1 MQVFVS
7 SVSSGYE
14 EFRSAAQQAIE
25 ALGHVAVLVGQT
37 HSASR
42 DSPRVACLD
51 EVAESDAIV
60 LLMGYRYGDVLES
73 GKSATHEEWDHA
85 LGLNKDILVFV
96 EELACRE
103 ERQDSFLKEVGHWT
117 DGRLWASY
125 SKPIELLP
133 EVVAALTKLQAD
145 SDDADPDPA
154 AKLPQG
160 CRERVEWLRDVSP
173 ASAQHLVSLLT
184 GPPSR
189 TPGILASHAEN
200 PPSWLAN
207 AGAVAWEVIGDFMD
221 AYGLAGSDAIRQ
233 RAVEAGSTRSALYLI
248 EQAVEISERGKGSQA
263 EALLTQVPDEYPL
276 RAAAGAFVAGDMAAV
291 VAAIEPEGLH
301 QSEDRDLA
309 LCSVITL
316 VKAHMHCE
324 EYDLATEVLRAAN
337 ARFPDRAG
345 LLLLQANTTVAMVT
359 QVGLESSRSQDLF
372 GDVVDLALRS
382 RDRYRRWDGPSHRA
396 LAVATDALLALDD
409 PQRVVDLA
417 SGPPDGEATASEAG
431 APGVQGNLAHAFLM
445 LGRPQ
450 DINALSLEGVDASEA
465 ARILALQADVLGDD
479 AALSRMWRSLE
490 HAEDEPSRL
499 KALFGLALMGEADE
513 ASFEG
518 VPEAETAL
526 FTGVAAFIRGDLP
539 EAIQILTPYRFE
551 SPIHAHYLA
560 QAQYQTGAT
569 GEAVRTLTNASEHL
583 GALLLLE
590 SAADMLFEQGHF
602 DDAATIATEVLAM
615 GPSRALQKRM
625 KVLLVEIAQQLQ
637 DWRNMESYAQS
648 LVREFPDDSRGP
660 WMVVYAMHRQG
671 KNRHAW
677 AYLAGH
683 KLTPFSEETAQLAV
697 AICGSVE
704 APEQDAGRLLE
715 IADMYPESEQVVG
728 SAIVKLLA
736 QGDRTSIS
744 NDQLSRL
751 HELTGDFIAR
761 YPQSDVFRAYSAE
774 QPEELLEIVVASLRS
789 PPEQYVELINQVRY
803 GRIPYGTLLFARP
816 DLPYTDVLLSVAA
829 DWLTAIPADVEQRA
843 RERTTAKMALGG
855 DVAVDTSVVALGIS
869 SGLDVH
875 QFGSVF
881 NTVRVAD
888 ELLIDARWAVSIAHT
903 PVAAILGYDPVLD
916 RPIITEIDEVQ
927 QSARLQKA
935 ESALETLD
943 TWQSVKSG
951 PLRLRSDPDE
961 DGFRPWD
968 GAIRAASSV
977 ENCALWCDDLALR
990 VLAEAEGVPAF
1001 GTWAL
1006 YEALAETST
1015 PTWLPSATELKMRL
1029 LRARIADVPISLL
1042 ELTQAIDDSDGPDRA
1057 VASLL
1062 GRPQIW
1068 HEYLTEALRWYAARL
1083 KELASGPHR
1092 QWVPMFVKDSCRG
1105 IGAAIPP
1112 SNRLKAIG
1120 GILASALFN
1129 IGDPAI
1135 VPALVAGSR
1144 YATND
1149 LDPSAE
1155 LDPLPDAVKI
1165 LLTSLE
1171 AEIGAEAARRD
1182 LMRLFSAADP
1192 ADRLIV
1198 TSVILGNRWGA

>member
-1 MQVFVS
+1 MKVFVS
-7 SVSSGYE
+7 SVVSGYE
-14 EFRSAAQQAIE
+14 DFREAAKQAIE
-25 ALGHVAVLVGQT
+25 ALQHLPVVMNRT
-37 HSASR
+37 HESSP
-42 DSPRVACLD
+42 DSPRKACLE
-51 EVAESDAIV
+51 EVAESDVVV
-60 LLMGYRYGDVLES
+60 LLMGYRYGDILKS

-85 LGLNKDILVFV
+85 RSLNKDVLVFV
-96 EELACRE
+96 ENIDTRD
-103 ERQDSFLKEVGHWT
+103 ERQGAFLKKVGDWL
-117 DGRLWASY
+117 DGHFFVHY
-125 SKPIELLP
+125 SKPIDLLP
-133 EVVAALTKLQAD
+133 QIVKALTKLQTR
-145 SDDADPDPA
+145 SDDPGQDPA
-154 AKLPQG
+154 EKLPPN
-160 CRERVEWLRDVSP
+160 CRERLELLRELSP
-173 ASAQHLVSLLT
+173 PAAANVLSLLS
-184 GPPSR
+184 GPSSR
-189 TPGILASHAEN
+189 TPGILSGHEKD
-200 PPSWLAN
+200 PPSWLID
-207 AGAVAWEVIGDFMD
+207 AGAVAWEVIGDYMD
-221 AYGLAGSDAIRQ
+221 AYGIAGSDSIRQ
-233 RAVEAGSTRSALYLI
+233 RAVEAGSSRSPLYRI
-248 EQAVEISERGKGSQA
+248 EHAIETAERGDRTQA
-263 EALLTQVPDEYPL
+263 EATLAQVPDRYPL
-276 RAAAGAFVAGDMAAV
+276 RAAAEAFIAGDMAAV

-316 VKAHMHCE
+316 AKVHMHRE

-345 LLLLQANTTVAMVT
+345 LLLLQANTTLAMVT
-359 QVGLESSRSQDLF
+359 QVGLESTRSQDLF

-431 APGVQGNLAHAFLM
+431 ASGVQRNLAHAYLM

-479 AALSRMWRSLE
+479 AALSRMRRSLE

-526 FTGVAAFIRGDLP
+526 FAGVAAFIRGDLP

-569 GEAVRTLTNASEHL
+569 GEAVKTLTNASEHL

-590 SAADMLFEQGHF
+590 PAADMLFEQGQF
-602 DDAATIATEVLAM
+602 DDATAMATEVLAM

-648 LVREFPDDSRGP
+648 LVREFPDDNRAP
-660 WMVVYAMHRQG
+660 WMVVYAMHRQS

-677 AYLAGH
+677 AYLAGR

-697 AICGSVE
+697 AVCGSVD

-728 SAIVKLLA
+728 SAIVTLLA
-736 QGDRTSIS
+736 QGDRTIVS
-744 NDQLSRL
+744 NDQLSRF
-751 HELTGDFIAR
+751 HELTEDFIAR
-761 YPQSDVFRAYSAE
+761 YPQSDVFRAYSAK
-774 QPEELLEIVVASLRS
+774 QPEELLDIMVAPLRS

-803 GRIPYGTLLFARP
+803 GQLPYGTLLFARP

-829 DWLTAIPADVEQRA
+829 DWLTAIPADVEQNA
-843 RERTTAKMALGG
+843 RERNAAKTALGG

-869 SGLDVH
+869 SGLGIH

-881 NTVRVAD
+881 NTVLVAD
-888 ELLIDARWAVSIAHT
+888 ELVIDARWAVSIAHT
-903 PVAAILGYDPVLD
+903 PVAAILGYDPVLE

-927 QSARLQKA
+927 RNARLQKA
-935 ESALETLD
+935 ESALETMD
-943 TWQSVKSG
+943 AWQSVKSG

-961 DGFRPWD
+961 DGLRPWD
-968 GAIRAASSV
+968 AAIRVASSV

-990 VLAEAEGVPAF
+990 AWAQAEGIPAF

-1006 YEALAETST
+1006 YEALAET
-1015 PTWLPSATELKMRL
+1015 PQPRWLPPATELKMRL

-1042 ELTQAIDDSDGPDRA
+1042 ELTQAIDDSDGPDTA

-1068 HEYLTEALRWYAARL
+1068 YEYLTEALRWYTARL

-1092 QWVPMFVKDSCRG
+1092 QWVPIFVKESCRG
-1105 IGAAIPP
+1105 IGTAVPP
-1112 SNRLKAIG
+1112 PNRLKAIG

-1155 LDPLPDAVKI
+1155 LDPLPDAVEI

-1198 TSVILGNRWGA
+1198 TSVILRDR